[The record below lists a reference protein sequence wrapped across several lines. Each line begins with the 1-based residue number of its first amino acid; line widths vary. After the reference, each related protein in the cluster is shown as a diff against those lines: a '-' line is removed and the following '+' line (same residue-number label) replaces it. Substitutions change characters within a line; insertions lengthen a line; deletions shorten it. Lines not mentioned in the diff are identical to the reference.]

1 MSNMPAG
8 ELNGPKGR
16 GNEKGDGA
24 PDCGLQRRHGAQ
36 TRSPK
41 REIRGQHT
49 LGQPQLNVH
58 VFKNY
63 LKFASICI

>member
-1 MSNMPAG
+1 M
-8 ELNGPKGR
+8 GPRAEGMRKVMVP
-16 GNEKGDGA
+16 

-36 TRSPK
+36 ARSPK

-49 LGQPQLNVH
+49 LGQSQLNVH